1 MAAVRAGSRGLR
13 AATRRGVVAHA
24 GRAPAARPVVDAVL
38 GAGAVQLIGALP
50 AAAEAGKLFDFDA
63 TLPIMAGQFLLLM
76 VVLDKTWFSPVGAVL
91 DERDEKIRGMLASVQ
106 DNSDDISSMEAE
118 AKACV
123 ADARAAAQAMMAE
136 KKKGAEAETTA
147 KLKALKDELD
157 AEYSALLSQL
167 EAEKEQAYADLKP
180 KVEELASS
188 IVSKLVP
195 A

>member
-118 AKACV
+118 ACV